1 VYNEPESIYVSVA
14 TRRHRRWIVARAGGR
29 NYPAKG
35 NEHAQNTLKHLGP
48 AVRPY
53 PVAWDDGWTDYKH
66 GSQKRCRVFFVARTA
81 DALSL
86 SNGHV
91 AQGCTSGEASSARAM
106 YWIIDMAKLTLDLL
120 VKM

>member
-14 TRRHRRWIVARAGGR
+14 TRRHRRRIVAMAGRPRTR

-35 NEHAQNTLKHLGP
+35 NERAQDTLKHLGP

-53 PVAWDDGWTDYKH
+53 PVAWDDGRSDYKH
-66 GSQKRCRVFFVARTA
+66 GSQKRCRIFFVARMA

-86 SNGHV
+86 S
-91 AQGCTSGEASSARAM
+91 
-106 YWIIDMAKLTLDLL
+106 
-120 VKM
+120 